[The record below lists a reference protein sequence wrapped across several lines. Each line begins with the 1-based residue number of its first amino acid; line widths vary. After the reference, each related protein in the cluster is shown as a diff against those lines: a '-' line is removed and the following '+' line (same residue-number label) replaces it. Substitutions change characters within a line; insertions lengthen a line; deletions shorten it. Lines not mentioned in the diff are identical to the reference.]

1 MNFSEIRPAI
11 LRFVSIIGTWA
22 IFFWLY
28 SKTGSD
34 DYRFVPIVI
43 FMLGIYVV
51 LKIVKTVL
59 SLFVQAEEE
68 EVDTCDLNT
77 TLKKLYETI
86 ERKKNSHNNA
96 NPDQKSDT
104 AKC

>member
-11 LRFVSIIGTWA
+11 VRFVSIMGTWA
-22 IFFWLY
+22 MFFWLY

-34 DYRFVPIVI
+34 DYRFVPVVI
-43 FMLGIYVV
+43 FILGIYVF
-51 LKIVKTVL
+51 LEIVTTVL
-59 SLFVQAEEE
+59 SFFVEVEEE
-68 EVDTCDLNT
+68 EVDTCDLDT

-96 NPDQKSDT
+96 NADQKSDT